1 MPRPKSTARSKPAF
15 SPRDKDTDPSDA
27 QAPGPR
33 GYALKSRLWI
43 GSGEETYLAWG
54 RVILLE
60 RIRDGGS
67 ISQAARSM
75 GISYR
80 HAWKLVDSMNRLA
93 PDPLVV
99 KATGGKGG
107 GGATL
112 TPRGE
117 RAIEEFWKLQE
128 RLAQFLRTQEKRL
141 EHLLK

>member
-1 MPRPKSTARSKPAF
+1 MPRAASRRRSKPAF

-27 QAPGPR
+27 QARGPG
-33 GYALKSRLWI
+33 GYALKSRIWVS
-43 GSGEETYLAWG
+43 GGEETYLAWG

-60 RIRDGGS
+60 RIREHGS

-93 PDPLVV
+93 PKPLVL

-117 RAIEEFWKLQE
+117 RAIEQFWKLQD
-128 RLAQFLRTQEKRL
+128 RLSRFLRTQEKRL
-141 EHLLK
+141 EGLLS